1 MFCSCQNE
9 TRYPQEL
16 VMADSAFMTGHH
28 HIGDSILSCYAQRLS
43 DDDET
48 NHYYQLMLLEQGYM
62 HGNLN
67 ELRYHTA
74 DSLVHY
80 YENVNKEKYAKA
92 LLFTAQI
99 YYESEDFPTANLY
112 YRRALDESKSCNNL
126 RLQYLIYGAI
136 GRMYCDQRLF
146 EECIP
151 CYQKYY
157 YLSTCF
163 KDTLRM
169 GFSSFNMGIVHTIKN
184 NYDSIVHYYTQA
196 LGLLKDIPEGVDN
209 IPIITSN
216 LCDVYIQ
223 TEQWDKALTI
233 MPRDSLNDA
242 NWAYWHLG
250 QEHVDSAIYYFQ
262 RTLGRYKW
270 QGEVEVL
277 HLLGNLERERGNT
290 AAALDYYDRMAVAE
304 DSLRQQQN
312 TEETIHANARYNF
325 NAIRQQRDAMEQ
337 EAKDLRYIFI
347 ITGLTVILLV
357 PVVWL
362 LFMRYKS
369 RKESELAQQRQLTA
383 EAEERGKK
391 GQQQME
397 YNSMRIAEL
406 EGKLAD
412 ALQRND
418 ELEAQRI
425 KTETQVLRLQNEALA
440 ANQTRS
446 EILFREFVKSPLY
459 EKLKSPTLT
468 EPRTMTEEEWMLLQ
482 MTMDDIYD
490 RFTYRLNSLHSMSD
504 IEMRICYLLKL
515 KVPLADIAEIVC
527 RSKSAITLA
536 RTRLYR
542 KLTGEKGSSKAC
554 AEKLD
559 QMIQEF

>member
-28 HIGDSILSCYAQRLS
+28 HRGDSILSCYAQRLS

-67 ELRYHTA
+67 EQRYQTA

-80 YENVNKEKYAKA
+80 YRNVNHEKYAKA

-112 YRRALDESKSCNNL
+112 YRRALDESKLCNNI
-126 RLQYLIYGAI
+126 RLQYIIYGAH

-146 EECIP
+146 DECIP

-157 YLSTCF
+157 YLSTYL

-169 GFSSFNMGIVHTIKN
+169 GFSSFNMGIVHTIN
-184 NYDSIVHYYTQA
+184 NDYDSIVHYYTQA
-196 LGLLKDIPEGVDN
+196 IELLKHIPEGADN

-216 LCDVYIQ
+216 LCDIYIQ
-223 TEQWDKALTI
+223 TGQWDKALAI

-277 HLLGNLERERGNT
+277 HLLGNLERERGNSC
-290 AAALDYYDRMAVAE
+290 AAMGYYDRMAVAE

-312 TEETIHANARYNF
+312 TEHTIRMNAQYNF
-325 NAIRQQRDAMEQ
+325 NLIKQQRDDMERK
-337 EAKDLRYIFI
+337 AKDMRRAIYII
-347 ITGLTVILLV
+347 VIVAVLLV
-357 PVVWL
+357 LIGWL
-362 LFMRYKS
+362 MFKKYRA
-369 RKESELAQQRQLTA
+369 RKNAEVAQQRQVVD
-383 EAEERGKK
+383 EAEERARR
-391 GQQQME
+391 GQRQLE
-397 YNSMRIAEL
+397 NNKRRIKEL
-406 EGKLAD
+406 ESLLD
-412 ALQRND
+412 AARQRND
-418 ELEAQRI
+418 ELEAHRI
-425 KTETQVLRLQNEALA
+425 EVEAEVLRLQNKSIEASK
-440 ANQTRS
+440 TRS
-446 EILFREFVKSPLY
+446 EILLGEFIKSPLY
-459 EKLKSPTLT
+459 DKLKSVTNR
-468 EPRTMTEEEWMLLQ
+468 EPKTMTEAEWLQ
-482 MTMDDIYD
+482 LHEALDNIYD
-490 RFTYRLNSLHSMSD
+490 NFTYRLRSLYQLSD
-504 IEMRICYLLKL
+504 LEMRICYLLKID
-515 KVPLADIAEIVC
+515 VPLSDIAAILC
-527 RSKSAITLA
+527 RSKSAVSLA
-536 RTRLYR
+536 RERMFY
-542 KLTGEKGSSKAC
+542 KLTGTRGKA
-554 AEKLD
+554 EQLD
-559 QMIQEF
+559 QMVRNF